1 MRAEVGRSGSC
12 ESRMESCGTHR
23 RSIRA
28 WSGGKTKAP
37 PALENATT
45 SCGFAIFVAAALEH
59 RPRYAGTVYARLARL
74 ALLVTFIA
82 TGCRTASAP
91 FDMTYDTPTD
101 PRLQERLGAIDA
113 ELRTRFGMTLEQTA
127 AGILDLNGRRLAMLH
142 PDRIE
147 YAASVAK
154 IGILLAWF
162 TKHPEAAKDLDAQTQ
177 HELGLMIKA
186 SNNEMATKFSRQ
198 LGLREIQQVL
208 NDDGFYDASRGGGI
222 WMGKHYGANSER
234 IGDPV
239 ANHSHAATVRQLL
252 RFYFLLD
259 ERRLVSRAA
268 SEKMIEIFR
277 SPDIPHDDLKFVK
290 GLAGRDVTLLRK
302 WGSYEDYLHDTAIIE
317 GPGRRYVLVALTHH
331 PSGDAYLEALARAVD
346 DVMSGH

>member
-1 MRAEVGRSGSC
+1 VDCRPLRSHFR
-12 ESRMESCGTHR
+12 ER
-23 RSIRA
+23 
-28 WSGGKTKAP
+28 
-37 PALENATT
+37 L
-45 SCGFAIFVAAALEH
+45 
-59 RPRYAGTVYARLARL
+59 PRYAGTVYARLATL
-74 ALLVTFIA
+74 AVLVTIVVS
-82 TGCRTASAP
+82 GCRTASAP
-91 FDMTYDTPTD
+91 FDMTYDTPVD
-101 PRLQERLGAIDA
+101 PQLQERLKAIDA
-113 ELRTRFGMTLEQTA
+113 GLRARYGMTPEQTA
-127 AGILDLNGRRLAMLH
+127 VGVLDLRRHRLAMLY

-154 IGILLAWF
+154 VGILLAWF
-162 TKHPEAAKDLDAQTQ
+162 TKHPEAATNLDAETG

-186 SNNEMATKFSRQ
+186 SSNEMATKFSRE

-208 NDDGFYDASRGGGI
+208 NENGFYDASRGGGI
-222 WMGKHYGANSER
+222 WVGKHYGANSER

-268 SEKMIEIFR
+268 SEKMLAIFR
-277 SPDIPHDDLKFVK
+277 SPEIPHDDLKFVR

-302 WGSYEDYLHDTAIIE
+302 WGSYEDYLHDSALIE

-346 DVMSGH
+346 DLMGGN

>member
-1 MRAEVGRSGSC
+1 M
-12 ESRMESCGTHR
+12 MF
-23 RSIRA
+23 
-28 WSGGKTKAP
+28 
-37 PALENATT
+37 L
-45 SCGFAIFVAAALEH
+45 
-59 RPRYAGTVYARLARL
+59 PRYAGSVYVRLVRV
-74 ALLVTFIA
+74 ALLVTLIA
-82 TGCRTASAP
+82 TACRTASAP
-91 FDMTYDTPTD
+91 FDMSYDTAAD

-113 ELRTRFGMTLEQTA
+113 ELRARFGMTPEQTA
-127 AGILDLNGRRLAMLH
+127 VGVLDLQQHRLAMLH

-154 IGILLAWF
+154 VGILLAWF
-162 TKHPEAAKDLDAQTQ
+162 VKHPEAATELDGETQ

-186 SNNEMATKFSRQ
+186 SSNEMASKFSRQ

-208 NDDGFYDASRGGGI
+208 NDNGFYDASRGGGI
-222 WMGKHYGANSER
+222 WVGKHYGPNSER

-239 ANHSHAATVRQLL
+239 ANHSHAVTVRQLL

-268 SEKMIEIFR
+268 SEKMLAIFR
-277 SPDIPHDDLKFVK
+277 SPEIPHDDHKFVK

-302 WGSYEDYLHDTAIIE
+302 WGSYEDYLHDSAIIE

-346 DVMSGH
+346 DLMGGH